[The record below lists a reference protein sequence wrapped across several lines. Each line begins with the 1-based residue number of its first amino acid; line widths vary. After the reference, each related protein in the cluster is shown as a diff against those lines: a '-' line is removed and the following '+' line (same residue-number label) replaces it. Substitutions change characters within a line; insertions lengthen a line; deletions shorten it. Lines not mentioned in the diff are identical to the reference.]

1 MSLFHDALTNPPDP
15 DLKIRKKTVRFNK
28 ISLTNSSHPPS
39 PHPKSEPRHERRE
52 SEGSGSH
59 STSSKTSSSSHSSS
73 SKATF
78 GKTSSVPQ
86 VIEKD
91 PEERMAELM
100 ELKQM
105 KIRQDDLLH
114 LKDQVFQTG
123 QNLEEKQTI
132 LDEVRAER
140 KVLHGELNRYI
151 AMVKQVQ
158 KDLELATEAE
168 TQLTKERDQL
178 SQYLTQLR
186 NHDFKV
192 LKEEVDQLRAKKGLR
207 PVQSLEQEQEEV
219 MGRTLLDQVLRLW
232 PTPQWRL
239 IRPVVDKELA
249 PRLELQQRQ
258 F

>member
-1 MSLFHDALTNPPDP
+1 MSLFHDALRNPPDP
-15 DLKIRKKTVRFNK
+15 DLKIRKKIVRFNK
-28 ISLTNSSHPPS
+28 TSLADSSP
-39 PHPKSEPRHERRE
+39 PHPHPRSEHRHERRE
-52 SEGSGSH
+52 SEGSGSY
-59 STSSKTSSSSHSSS
+59 STSSKISTSSHYSS
-73 SKATF
+73 SKTSF
-78 GKTSSVPQ
+78 GKSSVPQ
-86 VIEKD
+86 IIEKD

-105 KIRQDDLLH
+105 KIRQEDLLH
-114 LKDQVFQTG
+114 LKDQVYQTG

-186 NHDFKV
+186 DHDFKV

-207 PVQSLEQEQEEV
+207 PLQSLEQEQEEV
-219 MGRTLLDQVLRLW
+219 MGSNIINISR
-232 PTPQWRL
+232 
-239 IRPVVDKELA
+239 
-249 PRLELQQRQ
+249 
-258 F
+258 